1 MARRKYEDLSVTE
14 VRIRMRQILK
24 VQRGLLHDEP
34 TTARDIALKACGEAL
49 ACCSTLL
56 DYDDPYD
63 ADFVYGLKT
72 SIDVASEAGDK
83 RDFRY
88 LLRMMVIARN
98 KYDLKHGTE
107 QIPRIDTTEMPPD
120 DLYDGWVW
128 SDEAQGFVND
138 DIRDDSS
145 DQDDGPDLFGDDSDD
160 DDGPDDDD
168 DNY

>member
-1 MARRKYEDLSVTE
+1 MARRKYDDLSVAE

-34 TTARDIALKACGEAL
+34 SMARSIALKACGEAL

-56 DYDDPYD
+56 DYEDPYD
-63 ADFVYGLKT
+63 CDFVYGLKT
-72 SIDVASEAGDK
+72 SISIASEAGDK

-98 KYDLKHGTE
+98 KYDLKHDAE
-107 QIPRIDTTEMPPD
+107 QVPRIDTTEAPRD

-128 SDEAQGFVND
+128 NPDVQGFVND

-145 DQDDGPDLFGDDSDD
+145 DQDDGPDLFGDDSN
-160 DDGPDDDD
+160 DDGSD
-168 DNY
+168 DND

>member
-1 MARRKYEDLSVTE
+1 MARRKYDDLSVAE

-34 TTARDIALKACGEAL
+34 CDARDIALKACGEAL

-72 SIDVASEAGDK
+72 SINIASEVGDK

-88 LLRMMVIARN
+88 LLRMMVIARG

-107 QIPRIDTTEMPPD
+107 QIPRIDTTEAPQD

-128 SDEAQGFVND
+128 NPDVNGFVND
-138 DIRDDSS
+138 NIRDDNN
-145 DQDDGPDLFGDDSDD
+145 DDDYSDLFGDDSDD
-160 DDGPDDDD
+160 DDDQDDDD
-168 DNY
+168 

>member
-1 MARRKYEDLSVTE
+1 MARRKYDDLPVAE

-24 VQRGLLHDEP
+24 VQRGLLHDDPCE
-34 TTARDIALKACGEAL
+34 ARDIALKACGEAL

-72 SIDVASEAGDK
+72 SIHAASEVGDK
-83 RDFRY
+83 RNFRY

-98 KYDLKHGTE
+98 KYDLKHDVE
-107 QIPRIDTTEMPPD
+107 QIPRIDTTEALQD

-128 SDEAQGFVND
+128 SDEVQGFVND
-138 DIRDDSS
+138 DITDDS
-145 DQDDGPDLFGDDSDD
+145 DDFPDLFSDDSDD

-168 DNY
+168 NY

>member
-72 SIDVASEAGDK
+72 SIDVASKAGDK

-88 LLRMMVIARN
+88 LLRMMVIARG
-98 KYDLKHGTE
+98 KYDLKHDVE

-128 SDEAQGFVND
+128 NPDVNGFVND
-138 DIRDDSS
+138 DIRDDS
-145 DQDDGPDLFGDDSDD
+145 DDFPDLFGDDSDD

-168 DNY
+168 

>member
-1 MARRKYEDLSVTE
+1 MARRKYDDLSVAE
-14 VRIRMRQILK
+14 VRVRMRQILK
-24 VQRGLLHDEP
+24 VQRGLLHDDPCE
-34 TTARDIALKACGEAL
+34 ARDIALKACGEAL

-72 SIDVASEAGDK
+72 SIHAASEVGDK
-83 RDFRY
+83 RNFRY

-98 KYDLKHGTE
+98 KYDLKHDVE
-107 QIPRIDTTEMPPD
+107 QIPRIDTTEALQD

-128 SDEAQGFVND
+128 SDEVQGFVND
-138 DIRDDSS
+138 DITDDS
-145 DQDDGPDLFGDDSDD
+145 DDFPDLFSDDSDD

-168 DNY
+168 NY

>member
-72 SIDVASEAGDK
+72 SINIASEVGDK
-83 RDFRY
+83 KDFRY
-88 LLRMMVIARN
+88 LLRMMVIARG

-107 QIPRIDTTEMPPD
+107 QIPRIDTTEAPQD

-128 SDEAQGFVND
+128 NPDVQGFVND
-138 DIRDDSS
+138 NITDD
-145 DQDDGPDLFGDDSDD
+145 DDFPDLFGDDSDD

-168 DNY
+168 

>member
-1 MARRKYEDLSVTE
+1 MARRKYDDLSVTE

-34 TTARDIALKACGEAL
+34 SEARTIALKACGEAL

-56 DYDDPYD
+56 DYDDIYD
-63 ADFVYGLKT
+63 CDFVYGLKT
-72 SIDVASEAGDK
+72 SINIASEVGDK

-98 KYDLKHGTE
+98 KYDLKHDAE
-107 QIPRIDTTEMPPD
+107 QVPRIDVTEELQD

-138 DIRDDSS
+138 DIRDGS
-145 DQDDGPDLFGDDSDD
+145 DDFSDLFGDDSDD
-160 DDGPDDDD
+160 DDDQDDDD
-168 DNY
+168 

>member
-1 MARRKYEDLSVTE
+1 MARRKYDDLSVAE

-34 TTARDIALKACGEAL
+34 CDARDIALKACGEAL

-72 SIDVASEAGDK
+72 SINIASEVGDK

-88 LLRMMVIARN
+88 LLRMMVIARG

-107 QIPRIDTTEMPPD
+107 QIPRIDTTEAPQD
-120 DLYDGWVW
+120 DLYDG
-128 SDEAQGFVND
+128 
-138 DIRDDSS
+138 
-145 DQDDGPDLFGDDSDD
+145 
-160 DDGPDDDD
+160 
-168 DNY
+168 

>member
-24 VQRGLLHDEP
+24 VQRGLLHDDPCE
-34 TTARDIALKACGEAL
+34 ARTIALKACGEAL

-63 ADFVYGLKT
+63 TDFVYGLKT
-72 SIDVASEAGDK
+72 SIHVASEVGDK

-107 QIPRIDTTEMPPD
+107 QIPRIDTTEAPQD

-128 SDEAQGFVND
+128 NPDVNGFVND
-138 DIRDDSS
+138 DIRDDS
-145 DQDDGPDLFGDDSDD
+145 DDFPDLFGDDSDD
-160 DDGPDDDD
+160 DDDED
-168 DNY
+168 

>member
-1 MARRKYEDLSVTE
+1 MARRKYDDLSVAE
-14 VRIRMRQILK
+14 VRVRMRQILK
-24 VQRGLLHDEP
+24 VQRGLLHDDPCE
-34 TTARDIALKACGEAL
+34 ARTIALKACGEAL

-63 ADFVYGLKT
+63 TDFVYGLKT
-72 SIDVASEAGDK
+72 SISIASEVGDK

-98 KYDLKHGTE
+98 KYDLKHDVE

-128 SDEAQGFVND
+128 NSDVNGFVND
-138 DIRDDSS
+138 DIRDDSDNNS
-145 DQDDGPDLFGDDSDD
+145 DGPDLFGDD

-168 DNY
+168 

>member
-63 ADFVYGLKT
+63 TDFVYGLKT
-72 SIDVASEAGDK
+72 SISIASEAGDK

-88 LLRMMVIARN
+88 LVRMMAIARG

-107 QIPRIDTTEMPPD
+107 QIPRIDITEMPPD

-128 SDEAQGFVND
+128 NSDVNGFVND
-138 DIRDDSS
+138 DIRDDS
-145 DQDDGPDLFGDDSDD
+145 DDFPDLFGDDSDD
-160 DDGPDDDD
+160 DDQDDDED
-168 DNY
+168 